1 MSADRLLT
9 RPFVLVSLA
18 NFCNGMSFA
27 LFLHFSGYL
36 AELGANDTQIGVIY
50 GATAVASIAM
60 RPFVGTAMDR
70 YGRRPVII
78 FGNILN
84 VAFILLYLTVT
95 VLGPWVYVVRIGH
108 GIAEAMLFSSL
119 FTYGTDVVPAR
130 RRTEGIAI
138 FGVSGLL
145 PIAVA
150 GVVGDVVLALAGFRE
165 LFLTAALFAGL
176 TFLFSLPLEERKP
189 ETTEATRPRGFWSI
203 VRQRTLLPVW
213 WMIGSFSFV
222 LTAYFVFIRRYVDD
236 TGYGSVGLFFAMY
249 SGVAIAE
256 RLLFGWLPDRVG
268 QKRVLFPALGA
279 LVAGFLVLAGTS
291 SWVGVAVAGAL
302 CGAGHGF
309 TFPIL
314 TAMLV
319 DRAPE
324 GDRGSAMSFFTSLFD
339 VGTLIGGPIL
349 GALIDGPGWRAMYLF
364 SGAFLAIATAL
375 YAWWDARVIS
385 SERKVTYSLE
395 GNRP

>member
-1 MSADRLLT
+1 MSRDRLLT

-18 NFCNGMSFA
+18 NFSNGMSFA

-36 AELGANDTQIGVIY
+36 ADLGANDTQIGLIY

-60 RPFVGTAMDR
+60 RPLVGTAMDR

-78 FGNILN
+78 FGNVLN
-84 VAFILLYLTVT
+84 VTFILLYLTVS
-95 VLGPWVYVVRIGH
+95 VLGPWVYIVRIGH
-108 GIAEAMLFSSL
+108 GVAEAMLFSSL
-119 FTYGTDVVPAR
+119 FTYGTDVIPAS

-150 GVVGDVVLALAGFRE
+150 GMVGDIVLALAGFRE
-165 LFLTAALFAGL
+165 LFITAALFAAL
-176 TFLFSLPLEERKP
+176 AFLFSLPLEERKP
-189 ETTEATRPRGFWSI
+189 ETTDANRPKGFWSI
-203 VRQRTLLPVW
+203 VRQRTLLPIW

-222 LTAYFVFIRRYVDD
+222 LTGYFVFIRRYVDD
-236 TGYGSVGLFFAMY
+236 TGLGSVGLFFAMY

-256 RLLFGWLPDRVG
+256 RVFLGWLPDRIG

-279 LVAGFLVLAGTS
+279 LVAGFVVLAGATS
-291 SWVGVAVAGAL
+291 WMGVAVAGAL

-309 TFPIL
+309 AFPIL
-314 TAMLV
+314 TSMLV

-324 GDRGSAMSFFTSLFD
+324 GDRGSAMSIFTSLFD

-364 SGAFLAIATAL
+364 SAVFLAIAIAI
-375 YAWWDARVIS
+375 YAWWDARVMQP
-385 SERKVTYSLE
+385 RPDVTYSVK
-395 GNRP
+395 GT